1 MQNLFYNA
9 EENRMRALFRVL
21 LFIILFFLASG
32 LPLLIPIEPIS
43 YLLQS
48 VLSFGVFY
56 LMIRF
61 TDKRPWQFSG
71 LQLNSTW
78 AKECIAGIAIAA
90 FVMGLIFLGVWGT
103 GGLEITG
110 FGWERNTERSWLIP
124 LLIFLVQMMSVGFY
138 EEVMARGYL
147 IPNIT
152 EGFTFDN
159 FSARKATVFAI
170 LISSSFFG
178 ILHAGN
184 PNATLTAVSNIILAG
199 VMLAIP
205 FVVTGRLAL
214 SIGLHFSWNFF
225 QGGVFGFRVSGME
238 IRSSIIQ
245 VQQGGPD
252 WWTGGAFGPEAGVIG
267 ILGILL
273 IIIMSVGYLKFTGV
287 QLNLNKVFSSPY
299 KKLKNA
305 DQEVQKTNVDN

>member
-1 MQNLFYNA
+1 MQNPFYNA
-9 EENRMRALFRVL
+9 EENRLRALFRVL

-43 YLLQS
+43 YILQS
-48 VLSFGVFY
+48 VLSFGLFY

-78 AKECIAGIAIAA
+78 IKEFLAGIAIAA
-90 FVMGLIFLGVWGT
+90 ISMGLIFLGIWST

-110 FGWERNTERSWLIP
+110 YGWERGGARYWLIP
-124 LLIFLVQMMSVGFY
+124 LLIFFVQMMSVGFY
-138 EEVMARGYL
+138 EEIMARGYL

-159 FSARKATVFAI
+159 FSPQKATVVAI
-170 LISSSFFG
+170 LISSSIFG
-178 ILHAGN
+178 ALHAGN
-184 PNATLTAVSNIILAG
+184 PNATVTAVSNIVLAG
-199 VMLAIP
+199 IMLAIP
-205 FVVTGRLAL
+205 FVITGRLAL
-214 SIGLHFSWNFF
+214 PIGLHFSWNFF

-238 IRSSIIQ
+238 MRNSIIQ

-252 WWTGGAFGPEAGVIG
+252 WWTGGAFGPEAGIIG

-287 QLNLNKVFSSPY
+287 QLKLNTAFSSSY

-305 DQEVQKTNVDN
+305 DQESQMTRVDD